1 LGNLLLLEG
10 GELVALGML
19 ELDKNRKFCYQCC
32 LSRFGALPREVGMQ
46 RLRMRR
52 LGIQRSFGRSWGL
65 ALVLLGVAAWAAAW
79 LTPARAQQSAPAA
92 SPPAAAPAKPKPKP
106 KSETKPETKPEAAK
120 PAAPAAKPSSPAAA
134 AAGGAQPKLLGQYGI
149 WGAYTAS
156 PGGKKVCFVLAK
168 PNSSETNPPNR
179 PRNPIYMF
187 ISSRPADKVTNE
199 VSLVIGYPFKAGTE
213 ATAQIGGTSFALY
226 TQQDGAWIKNATE
239 EAKMVDAMRG
249 GDSAV
254 IKGVSAKGTQ
264 STDTFALKGV
274 SQALDRTGQECK

>member
-1 LGNLLLLEG
+1 
-10 GELVALGML
+10 
-19 ELDKNRKFCYQCC
+19 
-32 LSRFGALPREVGMQ
+32 MQ
-46 RLRMRR
+46 QRRMRR
-52 LGIQRSFGRSWGL
+52 LGMWRLGIRRLRVRQSWGL
-65 ALVLLGVAAWAAAW
+65 VLLLLAAWVTASVAAWLA
-79 LTPARAQQSAPAA
+79 PARAQQSAPAA

-106 KSETKPETKPEAAK
+106 ETKPAAPPAAK
-120 PAAPAAKPSSPAAA
+120 PASPAAA
-134 AAGGAQPKLLGQYGI
+134 AAGGAQPKLLGQYGM

-156 PGGKKVCFVLAK
+156 PGSKKVCFVLAK
-168 PNSSETNPPNR
+168 PTASETNPPNR

-187 ISSRPADKVTNE
+187 ISTRPADKVTNE

-274 SQALDRTGQECK
+274 SQALDRTAQECK

>member
-1 LGNLLLLEG
+1 MGI
-10 GELVALGML
+10 
-19 ELDKNRKFCYQCC
+19 
-32 LSRFGALPREVGMQ
+32 
-46 RLRMRR
+46 RR
-52 LGIQRSFGRSWGL
+52 LGRSWGL
-65 ALVLLGVAAWAAAW
+65 VLLLLAAWVAVW
-79 LTPARAQQSAPAA
+79 LAPAHAQQSAPAA

-106 KSETKPETKPEAAK
+106 KPETKPEAAK
-120 PAAPAAKPSSPAAA
+120 PAAPAAAKPASPA

-168 PNSSETNPPNR
+168 PTASETNPPNR
-179 PRNPIYMF
+179 PRNPVYMF
-187 ISSRPADKVTNE
+187 ISTRPADKVTNE
-199 VSLVIGYPFKAGTE
+199 VSLVVGYPFKAGTE
-213 ATAQIGGTSFALY
+213 ATAQVGGTSFALY

-249 GDSAV
+249 GDNAV

-274 SQALDRTGQECK
+274 AQALDRTAQECK

>member
-1 LGNLLLLEG
+1 MGI
-10 GELVALGML
+10 
-19 ELDKNRKFCYQCC
+19 
-32 LSRFGALPREVGMQ
+32 
-46 RLRMRR
+46 RR
-52 LGIQRSFGRSWGL
+52 LGRSWGL
-65 ALVLLGVAAWAAAW
+65 VLLLLAAWVAVW
-79 LTPARAQQSAPAA
+79 LAPAHAQQSAPAA

-106 KSETKPETKPEAAK
+106 KPETKPEAAK
-120 PAAPAAKPSSPAAA
+120 PAAPAAAKPASPA

-168 PNSSETNPPNR
+168 PTGSETNPPNR
-179 PRNPIYMF
+179 PRNPVYMF
-187 ISSRPADKVTNE
+187 ISTRPADKVTNE
-199 VSLVIGYPFKAGTE
+199 VSLVVGYPFKAGTE
-213 ATAQIGGTSFALY
+213 ATAQVGGTSFALY

-274 SQALDRTGQECK
+274 AQALDRTAQECK

>member
-1 LGNLLLLEG
+1 VLLLL
-10 GELVALGML
+10 
-19 ELDKNRKFCYQCC
+19 
-32 LSRFGALPREVGMQ
+32 
-46 RLRMRR
+46 
-52 LGIQRSFGRSWGL
+52 
-65 ALVLLGVAAWAAAW
+65 AAWVAVW
-79 LTPARAQQSAPAA
+79 LAPAHAQQSAPAA

-106 KSETKPETKPEAAK
+106 KPEAAK
-120 PAAPAAKPSSPAAA
+120 PAAPAAAKPASPA

-168 PNSSETNPPNR
+168 PTGSETNPPNR
-179 PRNPIYMF
+179 PRNPVYMF
-187 ISSRPADKVTNE
+187 ISTRPADKVTNE
-199 VSLVIGYPFKAGTE
+199 VSLVVGYPFKAGTE
-213 ATAQIGGTSFALY
+213 ATAQVGGTSFALY

-264 STDTFALKGV
+264 STDTFTLKGM
-274 SQALDRTGQECK
+274 SQALDRTAQECK

>member
-1 LGNLLLLEG
+1 MGI
-10 GELVALGML
+10 
-19 ELDKNRKFCYQCC
+19 
-32 LSRFGALPREVGMQ
+32 
-46 RLRMRR
+46 RR
-52 LGIQRSFGRSWGL
+52 LGRSWGL
-65 ALVLLGVAAWAAAW
+65 VLLLLAAWVAVW
-79 LTPARAQQSAPAA
+79 LAPAHAQQSAPAA

-106 KSETKPETKPEAAK
+106 KPETKPEAAK
-120 PAAPAAKPSSPAAA
+120 PAAPAAAKPASPA

-168 PNSSETNPPNR
+168 PTGSETNPPNR
-179 PRNPIYMF
+179 PRNPVYMF
-187 ISSRPADKVTNE
+187 ISTRPADNVTNE
-199 VSLVIGYPFKAGTE
+199 VSLVVGYPFKAGTE
-213 ATAQIGGTSFALY
+213 ATAQVGGTSFALY

-249 GDSAV
+249 GNSAV

-274 SQALDRTGQECK
+274 AQALDRTAQECK

>member
-1 LGNLLLLEG
+1 
-10 GELVALGML
+10 
-19 ELDKNRKFCYQCC
+19 
-32 LSRFGALPREVGMQ
+32 MQ

-52 LGIQRSFGRSWGL
+52 LGMQRSCGFVLLLLGAA
-65 ALVLLGVAAWAAAW
+65 ALVAAW
-79 LTPARAQQSAPAA
+79 LTAARAQQSAPAA

-106 KSETKPETKPEAAK
+106 KPESKPETKPETKPEAAK

-168 PNSSETNPPNR
+168 PSSSETNPPNR

-187 ISSRPADKVTNE
+187 ISTRPADKVSNE

-264 STDTFALKGV
+264 STDAFSLKGV